1 MPHFEEQDDYGLDG
15 EVAPSAE
22 VVAAASVVEKTVD
35 EALGQDVVG
44 VAGEVG
50 DPIEAPNHLAPAEVT
65 NELPLGDFAIA
76 HAYDAAASN
85 IQIKEPPKEEGITT
99 CTVILS
105 KEPSLGVAVPQA
117 PYEHSELVVPQLE
130 DSPTEPTDD
139 HDNILEP
146 QVGTNG
152 KKKESSAPKKYKRRI
167 CRFPDCTRTVK
178 SQGHCQKHGAKAKR
192 CKFPDC
198 NSQAQGSHNGYC
210 KRHWRE
216 FEAPESE
223 RRPAKKKTVEEPVTC
238 DPVGFSVYDEI
249 LPLSFAWKT
258 TIKPVRVKREI
269 SAESEPVSSA
279 FENPEDEAL
288 RLQHNRGHQ
297 FNHYSR
303 GSELIPIA
311 QHLADNAHL
320 EPGWHRK
327 NERLARGLCPPK
339 SISSQLDTWEKQ
351 LAILEISLIT
361 GTFNDVG
368 KNGIFRH
375 HRNLAHAWGREKGF
389 HKIILEQLCDRR
401 GDLERK
407 KRSDTGKKMTQER
420 KRRPKEKLQ
429 QEKENKSVKYNTRS
443 ESQDEKEAMT
453 EEAINMAVEAAAYAT
468 VAATAA
474 NEYLQE
480 DTLTHPPSI
489 EPASIEELIDQ
500 RVHEHH
506 DQVEDQQ
513 QQVPDTVEI

>member
-1 MPHFEEQDDYGLDG
+1 MSQLDLQHNQGYDG
-15 EVAPSAE
+15 EVHQSAA
-22 VVAAASVVEKTVD
+22 VVVGPAAVEEAVD

-44 VAGEVG
+44 VVVDIDNA
-50 DPIEAPNHLAPAEVT
+50 IKAPDHLAPANVT
-65 NELPLGDFAIA
+65 NELHDEDVALA
-76 HAYDAAASN
+76 HSYGAAVSN
-85 IQIKEPPKEEGITT
+85 GRIEEPPNEQGIAT

-105 KEPSLGVAVPQA
+105 EEPSLGVALSQSPN
-117 PYEHSELVVPQLE
+117 EHSELLVPKLE
-130 DSPTEPTDD
+130 SPPMEPTYDD
-139 HDNILEP
+139 DNLLYP
-146 QVGTNG
+146 KVTTNV
-152 KKKESSAPKKYKRRI
+152 KNRESSATKKYKRRI

-223 RRPAKKKTVEEPVTC
+223 RRPAKKKTVEEPMTC
-238 DPVGFSVYDEI
+238 EPVGFSVYDEI
-249 LPLSFAWKT
+249 LPLSFVWKT
-258 TIKPVRVKREI
+258 TTKPVRVKRE
-269 SAESEPVSSA
+269 SATESEPVSNA
-279 FENPEDEAL
+279 LENPDDEAL
-288 RLQHNRGHQ
+288 HLQQNKGHQ
-297 FNHYSR
+297 FNLYSR

-407 KRSDTGKKMTQER
+407 KRSDTGKKMTLEK
-420 KRRPKEKLQ
+420 KRRSDGKLQ
-429 QEKENKSVKYNTRS
+429 QTKSNKSLKYSVRS
-443 ESQDEKEAMT
+443 ESMDDNEVMT

-468 VAATAA
+468 VAAASADEFVQDESST
-474 NEYLQE
+474 Y
-480 DTLTHPPSI
+480 PPPI
-489 EPASIEELIDQ
+489 EPASIEELVDQ
-500 RVHEHH
+500 GVHEEV
-506 DQVEDQQ
+506 VEQQ
-513 QQVPDTVEI
+513 LQQLQQPGTVEI